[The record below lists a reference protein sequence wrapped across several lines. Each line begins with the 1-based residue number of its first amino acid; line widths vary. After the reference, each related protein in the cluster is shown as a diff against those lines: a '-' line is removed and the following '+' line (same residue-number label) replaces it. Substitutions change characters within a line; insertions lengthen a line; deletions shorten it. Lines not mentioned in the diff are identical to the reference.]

1 MAFETRIVVF
11 DIDDGFWIAG
21 PTRKTKLGRNGIA
34 RNEHHR
40 RQNVM
45 AERLARDGNPS
56 PALFEQESGISHPP
70 HSEFQKKNVYL
81 LISTR
86 ASRTTALRRYY
97 HTAFWHTTTTHKID
111 GSCGRVDFNLHCRSY
126 YWLSPGL
133 ISFRI
138 VSILSFSVQH
148 RLSSLHLL
156 IIRKSIRTRISDV
169 VVQLGTIFQ

>member
-1 MAFETRIVVF
+1 MQTTHHAMAFETRIVVF

-70 HSEFQKKNVYL
+70 HS
-81 LISTR
+81 
-86 ASRTTALRRYY
+86 
-97 HTAFWHTTTTHKID
+97 
-111 GSCGRVDFNLHCRSY
+111 
-126 YWLSPGL
+126 
-133 ISFRI
+133 
-138 VSILSFSVQH
+138 
-148 RLSSLHLL
+148 
-156 IIRKSIRTRISDV
+156 
-169 VVQLGTIFQ
+169 